1 MTLGRTFT
9 CGSSRTRAITTWL
22 LTAKVSH
29 EGGISSLVMK
39 FRTLADGQGH
49 EESLAD
55 GQSHEER
62 KFITEMMK
70 FRSLADGQGHEASFP
85 LRG

>member
-1 MTLGRTFT
+1 M
-9 CGSSRTRAITTWL
+9 TWL
-22 LTAKVSH
+22 LTAKALA
-29 EGGISSLVMK
+29 EGCNTEVMK

-55 GQSHEER
+55 DQSHEER

-70 FRSLADGQGHEASFP
+70 FRSLADAQGHEASLP